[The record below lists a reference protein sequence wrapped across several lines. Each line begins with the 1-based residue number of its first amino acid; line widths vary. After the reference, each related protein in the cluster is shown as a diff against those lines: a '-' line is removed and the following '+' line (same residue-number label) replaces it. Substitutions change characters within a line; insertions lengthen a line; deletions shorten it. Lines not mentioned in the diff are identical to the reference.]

1 MSKKDIFE
9 LQLCDVFVLSRYYKD
24 PALCVKCLLDG
35 VSTEEKLSDDQ
46 TNSILEILGR
56 LI

>member
-1 MSKKDIFE
+1 MSKKDIFG
-9 LQLCDVFVLSRYYKD
+9 LQLCDVFLSRYYKD

-35 VSTEEKLSDDQ
+35 IPTDEKPSDDQ